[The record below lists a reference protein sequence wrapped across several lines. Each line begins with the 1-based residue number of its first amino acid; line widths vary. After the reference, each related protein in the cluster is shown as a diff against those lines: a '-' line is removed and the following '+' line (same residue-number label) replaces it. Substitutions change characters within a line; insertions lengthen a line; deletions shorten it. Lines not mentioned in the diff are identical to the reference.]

1 MSTGDEREA
10 LKTIIYTYETI
21 DFAESQNFT
30 TRDCYGVVDAIL
42 AAGYRRQGPITDA
55 QVEAA
60 ATQMYAIEH
69 LGESRLPDD
78 WEGALFKRRARAVL
92 ESAREAS

>member
-1 MSTGDEREA
+1 MTANDEREA

-42 AAGYRRQGPITDA
+42 AAGFRRQGPMTEA
-55 QVEAA
+55 KVEAA
-60 ATQMYAIEH
+60 ANAIYAH
-69 LGESRLPDD
+69 QAYQLNGVESERL
-78 WEGALFKRRARAVL
+78 ARAAL
-92 ESAREAS
+92 EAAEVTS